1 METTSYRIRASLFGE
16 VFEADGPAEL
26 VREDHRAWRED
37 VMRSRTARP
46 LTAPPPPTPP
56 GKEEVKAPSAGQNG
70 DLLFP
75 VPPPA
80 APAHLP
86 TVEPWHKIFKDEGTY
101 VSLNV
106 LPRGENAEAD
116 TLALLLLGMSAIK
129 GQEYV
134 FAPTLMNAAKKSGL
148 TIDRVDRTIAT
159 YDRYVQFAGQRR
171 GKRYSLNNPGQ
182 EYARNLAASLIQ

>member
-1 METTSYRIRASLFGE
+1 MESTTYRIRASLFGE

-46 LTAPPPPTPP
+46 STVPPPPPP
-56 GKEEVKAPSAGQNG
+56 LKGEAKVPPPEQNG
-70 DLLFP
+70 DLLSL
-75 VPPPA
+75 VMPPHGPA
-80 APAHLP
+80 SIP

-116 TLALLLLGMSAIK
+116 TLTLLLLGMSAIK

-159 YDRYVQFAGQRR
+159 YERYVQFAGQRR

-182 EYARNLAASLIQ
+182 EYARSLAASLIQ